1 MPIVILTLSN
11 AFVNIIFQLALPIKN
26 PSLFGISSNNWNS
39 LVTSTLAILIWLL
52 INQLW
57 LKIPVTWRPARTF
70 RQLGYLLPILIVLI
84 GDSTLGAH
92 FNFTLA
98 KILIAIGLGLTTGIL
113 EEYIFRGLL
122 VTHLKTL
129 KFSSLLV
136 ALLSGGAFALVH
148 LINALNGNLLNTLAQ
163 VLAAFAL
170 GFFFA
175 IVYLITGN
183 LWLPILG
190 HSIIDTFDQLA
201 FSTLSNTSGT
211 SIVTGL
217 IYCVAFFA
225 IGLIV
230 WHKRLRNSHEK
241 IFQRPVQQ
249 TKEASL
255 MNRQPLTINKNKL
268 IIAILIPLL
277 ELIIGGT
284 VANLI
289 PSMLGKILFTDLI
302 FFIGFLVAILLYKD
316 VLKRDWPRFKQHLW
330 RNLLFAILGVVA
342 AYLLLSVTR
351 SGLKLFLSASLSSE
365 TLLSFAVSAPA
376 LGFLGSL
383 TALMAPLSEEI
394 IFRHALFYQ
403 WKNRGLTTWL
413 MFILSS
419 VLFGLIHWN
428 NFNGDLLQM
437 IPYMFVG
444 AGFAVIYY
452 KSQNIW
458 QNITTHFF
466 FDFIQVLA
474 AGVMLIVSLLQ

>member
-1 MPIVILTLSN
+1 MKRSPSLFLLFCLLMPIVILTLSN

-183 LWLPILG
+183 L
-190 HSIIDTFDQLA
+190 
-201 FSTLSNTSGT
+201 
-211 SIVTGL
+211 
-217 IYCVAFFA
+217 
-225 IGLIV
+225 
-230 WHKRLRNSHEK
+230 
-241 IFQRPVQQ
+241 
-249 TKEASL
+249 
-255 MNRQPLTINKNKL
+255 
-268 IIAILIPLL
+268 
-277 ELIIGGT
+277 
-284 VANLI
+284 
-289 PSMLGKILFTDLI
+289 
-302 FFIGFLVAILLYKD
+302 
-316 VLKRDWPRFKQHLW
+316 
-330 RNLLFAILGVVA
+330 
-342 AYLLLSVTR
+342 
-351 SGLKLFLSASLSSE
+351 
-365 TLLSFAVSAPA
+365 
-376 LGFLGSL
+376 
-383 TALMAPLSEEI
+383 
-394 IFRHALFYQ
+394 
-403 WKNRGLTTWL
+403 
-413 MFILSS
+413 
-419 VLFGLIHWN
+419 
-428 NFNGDLLQM
+428 
-437 IPYMFVG
+437 
-444 AGFAVIYY
+444 
-452 KSQNIW
+452 
-458 QNITTHFF
+458 
-466 FDFIQVLA
+466 
-474 AGVMLIVSLLQ
+474 